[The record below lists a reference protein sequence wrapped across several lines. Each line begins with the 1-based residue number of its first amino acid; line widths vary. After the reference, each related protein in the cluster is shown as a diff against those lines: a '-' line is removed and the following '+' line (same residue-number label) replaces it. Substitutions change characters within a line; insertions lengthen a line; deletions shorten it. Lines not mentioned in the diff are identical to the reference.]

1 MLEWNKIHQMDSMQ
15 GLKNIDDNSIQFIF
29 EDPPYN
35 LIGLDVFMD
44 SRVYVGMARQR
55 AREYLRILKHNGAVV
70 ICGRPPVLAEVVL
83 VMQEEGFIFTDWVT
97 WWKVDSITSK
107 KDGYSTNYEI
117 FAVFRRSPFTKFKHI
132 PVPSKSGNYNAE
144 VNIGSV
150 WQHCKISSQHKEGT
164 KHPTQKPIKFL
175 RRFVDTFV
183 EKGDKVL
190 DPFMGS
196 GTTAVACAEKGID
209 FIGFEINPEYIKM
222 AEKRIEPILSQK
234 RLILPLAEKQ
244 KGGNGVPPTPKGM
257 GIPPKI
263 L

>member
-1 MLEWNKIHQMDSMQ
+1 MLELNKIHNIDCMQ
-15 GLKNIDDNSIQFIF
+15 GLRKLEDNNVQFIF

-55 AREYLRILKHNGAVV
+55 AKEYLRILKYDGAIV

-83 VMQEEGFIFTDWVT
+83 VMQEEGFIFTDWIT
-97 WWKVDSITSK
+97 WWKVDSITAK

-132 PVPSKSGNYNAE
+132 PVPSKSGNYNPE
-144 VNIGSV
+144 VNIGSI
-150 WQHCKISSQHKEGT
+150 WKHCKISSQHKEGT

-175 RRFVDTFV
+175 KRFVETFAT
-183 EKGDKVL
+183 EGDLVL

-196 GTTAVACAEKGID
+196 GTTGVACAELGID
-209 FIGFEINPEYIKM
+209 FIGFEINKEYINM
-222 AEKRIEPILSQK
+222 GEKRLKPLLEQK
-234 RLILPLAEKQ
+234 RL
-244 KGGNGVPPTPKGM
+244 
-257 GIPPKI
+257 KI
-263 L
+263 GRNL